1 MREGAGLGGFITF
14 EGIDGSG
21 KTTQIQLLA
30 DRLRQVG
37 RSVLSLREPGGTA
50 VGEQIRNILL
60 NPANT
65 DLTDTSE
72 LLLFGAARAQL
83 MQTVIRPA
91 LESGAVV
98 ICDRFTDSTTAYQG
112 YGRGYALAEIEQIN
126 RMATGGTRPDRTFL
140 LEVPPEVCAA
150 RIREN
155 RGGMDRLDGEVRS
168 FMERVQHGYSAV
180 ARSEPDRVVVIAAD
194 QPVQT
199 IADQIFQII
208 TEEMTL

>member
-37 RSVLSLREPGGTA
+37 CSVLSLREPGGTA

>member
-194 QPVQT
+194 QPMQT

>member
-1 MREGAGLGGFITF
+1 MREDAGLGGFITF

-30 DRLRQVG
+30 DRLRQAG
-37 RSVLSLREPGGTA
+37 HRVLCLREPGGTA
-50 VGEQIRNILL
+50 VGEQIRDILL
-60 NPANT
+60 NPVNT

-91 LESGAVV
+91 LAGGSVV

-112 YGRGYALAEIEQIN
+112 YGRGYALAAIEQIN
-126 RMATGGTRPDRTFL
+126 RMATGDIRPDRTFWL
-140 LEVPPEVCAA
+140 TVPPEVGAA
-150 RIREN
+150 RIREG
-155 RGGMDRLDGEVRS
+155 RDGVDRLDGEARS
-168 FMERVQHGYSAV
+168 FMERVQQGYAAV
-180 ARSEPDRVVVIAAD
+180 ARSEPERVVTIDAA
-194 QPVQT
+194 QSVQA